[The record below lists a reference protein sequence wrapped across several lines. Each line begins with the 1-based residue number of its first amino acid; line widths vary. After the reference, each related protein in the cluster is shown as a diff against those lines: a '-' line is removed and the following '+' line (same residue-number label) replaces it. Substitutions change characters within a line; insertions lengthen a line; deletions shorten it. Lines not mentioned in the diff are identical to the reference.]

1 MKKIG
6 LWMYTNDGGD
16 YYRQQLIRRLQDCG
30 HEVVSDFD
38 MRRCYV
44 ENGRVFTEAGVDLSA
59 LDVLYYMNADERSD
73 YQQDILNFIELSG
86 VKLINS
92 AAAYCNAADK
102 ARTNMILKNA
112 GLRVADSLLIG
123 AGCSA
128 ATVKRFFEKYG
139 RVVLKK
145 RIGGGG
151 RGIMKFER
159 CEDLLD
165 FLGYAEGKFTDYY
178 LEQFIEFS
186 GRDYRV
192 SILDGAIVEVYS
204 RSSDYFKTNIH
215 CAHGKAGFLPV
226 DNPQPYIEIARQA
239 VQLLKIDATIV
250 DMVVGSRDNEIYI
263 LEVNELL
270 GMFIPR
276 GMHNVYDIEA
286 ANEQKLN
293 GIVTMIN
300 KTRRYP

>member
-16 YYRQQLIRRLQDCG
+16 CYRKQLITGLQGCG
-30 HEVVSDFD
+30 FEVVSDFD
-38 MRRCYV
+38 MRCCYV
-44 ENGRVFTEAGVDLSA
+44 ESGRVYTKDGVDLSA
-59 LDVLYYMNADERSD
+59 LDLLYYMNADERSD

-92 AAAYCNAADK
+92 SAAYINAADK
-102 ARTNMILKNA
+102 ARTSMILKNA

-123 AGCSA
+123 AGCSSE
-128 ATVKRFFEKYG
+128 TIKRFFDQHR

-165 FLGYAEGKFTDYY
+165 FLGYAEGKFADYY
-178 LEQFIEFS
+178 LEQFIEFT

-192 SILDGAIVEVYS
+192 SILDGKVVEVYS

-226 DNPQPYIEIARQA
+226 DNPQPFIELAEQA
-239 VQLLKIDATIV
+239 VRLLKIDATIV
-250 DMVVGSRDNEIYI
+250 DMVVSGPDNEIFI
-263 LEVNELL
+263 IEVNELL
-270 GMFIPR
+270 GMFIPP
-276 GMHNVYDIEA
+276 GMHNVYDIDA
-286 ANEQKLN
+286 ANTLKIK
-293 GIVTMIN
+293 GIIDMII
-300 KTRRYP
+300 KHVA